1 MKQIPESSE
10 RNGKKHRENRHS
22 KLHKNPF
29 ICKYENTLEKII
41 NICDYNEKKE
51 NKKMSPT
58 ILELGLG
65 LIVCVFLG
73 FLWGIAI
80 LMKRAD
86 TN

>member
-1 MKQIPESSE
+1 
-10 RNGKKHRENRHS
+10 
-22 KLHKNPF
+22 
-29 ICKYENTLEKII
+29 
-41 NICDYNEKKE
+41 
-51 NKKMSPT
+51 MSPT